1 MVGKKLEIRFWLLG
15 FFVESTCTISLTTL
29 LCQQLEAFKDGGNPR
44 CLFFEVGLEVVKT
57 LTQLE
62 EVVVQVVVDLG
73 VILDIDGRE
82 QGEAWITAGGL
93 VDG

>member
-1 MVGKKLEIRFWLLG
+1 M
-15 FFVESTCTISLTTL
+15 
-29 LCQQLEAFKDGGNPR
+29 
-44 CLFFEVGLEVVKT
+44 KT

-62 EVVVQVVVDLG
+62 EVAVQVVVDLG